1 MMSLLVVGSLHW
13 DVIVNAPHIPGR
25 DETVAGQSVNYV
37 FGGKGGNQAVAADQH
52 GALTHFAGR
61 IGGDAFGAQILNR
74 LKQTNI
80 RLAGLQR
87 GEGASGMS
95 VAIVDKN
102 GDYGATIVSG
112 ENLLIDAKAILFPE
126 DLGVLLLQNEIDEKV
141 NLAVAKRAKEQGAAI
156 WLNAAPARALDDE
169 LLQLLDVMIVNRVE
183 AEFYKSH
190 LADHVKQRITL
201 IETQGGAGVAIH
213 RHGQKPTHH
222 DAFGV
227 KVLSSH
233 GAGDMFAGALAARHL
248 MGQSME
254 DATHYAQ
261 AAAALHISS
270 PLETR
275 STITPEQVLAFM
287 DTR

>member
-13 DVIVNAPHIPGR
+13 DVVVNAPHIPGR

-87 GEGASGMS
+87 GKGASGMS

-112 ENLLIDAKAILFPE
+112 ENLLIDARPFCFEA
-126 DLGVLLLQNEIDEKV
+126 LGVLLLKNEIDDKV
-141 NLAVAKRAKEQGAAI
+141 NLAVAKRAKGQGAAI
-156 WLNAAPARALDDE
+156 WLNAAPARGLGDE
-169 LLQLLDVMIVNRVE
+169 LSQLLDVMIVNRVE

-190 LADHVKQRITL
+190 LADHVKQRLTL

-222 DAFGV
+222 EAFGV

-233 GAGDMFAGALAARHL
+233 GAGDMFSGALAARHL

>member
-13 DVIVNAPHIPGR
+13 DVVVNAPHIPGR

-112 ENLLIDAKAILFPE
+112 ENLLIDAKAIQFP
-126 DLGVLLLQNEIDEKV
+126 DALGVLLLQNEIDEKV

-156 WLNAAPARALDDE
+156 WLNAAPARTLGDE

-190 LADHVKQRITL
+190 LADHVKQRLTL
-201 IETQGGAGVAIH
+201 IETQSGAGVAIH

-222 DAFGV
+222 EAFGV

-233 GAGDMFAGALAARHL
+233 GAGDMFSGALAARHL

>member
-126 DLGVLLLQNEIDEKV
+126 ALGVLLLQNEIDDKV
-141 NLAVAKRAKEQGAAI
+141 NLAVAKRAKGQGAAI
-156 WLNAAPARALDDE
+156 WLNAAPARALGDE
-169 LLQLLDVMIVNRVE
+169 LSQLLDVMIVNRVE

-190 LADHVKQRITL
+190 LADHVKQRLTL

-213 RHGQKPTHH
+213 RHRQKPTHH
-222 DAFGV
+222 EAFGV

-275 STITPEQVLAFM
+275 SNITPEQVLAFM